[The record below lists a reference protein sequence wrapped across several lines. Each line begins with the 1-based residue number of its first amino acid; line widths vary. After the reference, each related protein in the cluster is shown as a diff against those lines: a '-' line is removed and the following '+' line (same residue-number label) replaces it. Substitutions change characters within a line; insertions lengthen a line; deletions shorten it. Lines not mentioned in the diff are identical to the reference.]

1 MKIKIVREEEQS
13 AGFNQKPSTQN
24 MVDANEKRRME
35 QEKMKVETEK
45 NKIAQEK
52 LKLQSEVQDEMN
64 DLKQKEERLEQRGGL
79 VMNEKVKRLLEEFNS
94 ESLTESYS
102 ISKEVEKFSNLNES
116 FAFTD
121 NFKTDIEN
129 RSLTIEIPVEDIKVT
144 DLSETLIL
152 ESLKGIYR
160 VINER
165 NNLNESIDYSDVK
178 FYGREGIFGFNI
190 PLHETTMT
198 FEKVN
203 FLKESV
209 EFLSFILENEIIF
222 EDILDQRVL
231 VESFVNTSDKT
242 AFDILDNLSE
252 SDLDSLLFLLESY
265 NLISLNEAFSL
276 KNFIGKNVADRFN
289 NAKQNVKGFIDRSAI
304 DRNYNRLSKGIAS
317 DARSVYIDKNK
328 DRIAQAGAKLNQ
340 IDSNV
345 KKSLD
350 KKKAEILNKR
360 DELKKNMN
368 ALPGSAAN
376 IDTKMA
382 MKDEYN
388 KLRKQTGGFLGDVAR
403 KVSGGRF
410 NPMFGDAKAA
420 LKKRESFVRNMALGK
435 NKEVLKPKEE
445 IQQFTNQQVQS
456 TEDARKK
463 ELAQSLEKTA
473 KEKELIAANRKSKE
487 EEFQKN
493 AEAKQKEASAAKDLN
508 RGMKFIK

>member
-13 AGFNQKPSTQN
+13 AGFDQKPSTEN
-24 MVDANEKRRME
+24 MVDANEKRRIE
-35 QEKMKVETEK
+35 QEKLKVETEK
-45 NKIAQEK
+45 NKIAKEK
-52 LKLQSEVQDEMN
+52 LEVQTKVQDEMN
-64 DLKQKEERLEQRGGL
+64 DLKQKEERLEQKGGL

-94 ESLTESYS
+94 ENLTESYS
-102 ISKEVEKFSNLNES
+102 INEEIQKFSNLNES
-116 FAFTD
+116 FVFNN

-129 RSLTIEIPVEDIKVT
+129 KSLTIEIPVEDIKMT

-152 ESLKGIYR
+152 ESLKEIYR
-160 VINER
+160 VISEK
-165 NNLNESIDYSDVK
+165 NNLNESINYSNVK
-178 FYGREGIFGFNI
+178 FYGKEGIFGFNI

-198 FEKVN
+198 FEKVS

-222 EDILDQRVL
+222 EDILDQRLL

-242 AFDILDNLSE
+242 AFDILDNLNE
-252 SDLDSLLFLLESY
+252 SDLDNLLFLLESY
-265 NLISLNEAFSL
+265 DLISLNEAFSL
-276 KNFIGKNVADRFN
+276 GNFLGRNVKDRFN
-289 NAKQNVKGFIDRSAI
+289 NAKQNVKGFMDKSAI
-304 DRNYNRLSKGIAS
+304 NRNYNSLSKGIAK
-317 DARSVYIDKNK
+317 DARSTYIEKNK
-328 DRIAQAGAKLNQ
+328 DRIAQAGSKLNQ

-345 KKSLD
+345 KRSVD
-350 KKKAEILNKR
+350 KKKAEILNRR
-360 DELKKNMN
+360 DELKKNKD
-368 ALPGSAAN
+368 AILGSAAN

-382 MKDEYN
+382 MQDEYN
-388 KLRKQTGGFLGDVAR
+388 KLRRDTGGFFGDVVR

-420 LKKRESFVRNMALGK
+420 VKKRENFVRNMALGK

-463 ELAQSLEKTA
+463 ELVQSLEKTA
-473 KEKELIAANRKSKE
+473 KEKELIAATRKNKE

-493 AEAKQKEASAAKDLN
+493 TEAKQKEKSDAKDLN